1 MCVVGVLCVWSNDV
15 ADRYGTPYFGRS
27 AGRSG
32 VGTLDTLRSTNLIL
46 CSDLHASCSN
56 HTGCGE
62 KKTVNSS
69 TAGPNYKPTKHLDSL
84 SLAKHTQSWRRLY
97 KLKRIHYN
105 EEGQSCFQR
114 WTFVQCIVENIM
126 QPYFTSFV
134 AYVQP
139 RLITRR

>member
-1 MCVVGVLCVWSNDV
+1 VCGLMTSLIDTVL
-15 ADRYGTPYFGRS
+15 RTS
-27 AGRSG
+27 AGRLVGRESG
-32 VGTLDTLRSTNLIL
+32 HWTP
-46 CSDLHASCSN
+46 
-56 HTGCGE
+56 CGQPISFSAVICMPAAVIIQGVAR

-114 WTFVQCIVENIM
+114 
-126 QPYFTSFV
+126 
-134 AYVQP
+134 
-139 RLITRR
+139 